1 MEDGGWKREDG
12 SWRILVSQ
20 AQPQAGWSESIHE
33 TTAESGRRCAVVA
46 RTVGST
52 SILASQAAT
61 KAAPTRSRNKLN
73 ISLGVNVKTAEER
86 AEQGRGGKNRN
97 QLTLKRLQDKKQRQI
112 CHSPW

>member
-1 MEDGGWKREDG
+1 MEEGRWKLEAGGYSYLKRN
-12 SWRILVSQ
+12 RKL
-20 AQPQAGWSESIHE
+20 AWSEFIHE
-33 TTAESGRRCAVVA
+33 TTTESGRRCAVVA

-73 ISLGVNVKTAEER
+73 ISLGVNVKAAKER

-97 QLTLKRLQDKKQRQI
+97 QLTLKRLQDKRKRQI